1 MSGVCDLRKSS
12 DTDNEGPRFIHS
24 RNSCLLVFCLG
35 GRFLFLS
42 FVYSV
47 VSAQPL
53 TLELASCV
61 AFGTEYIQGHRQ
73 LCGLGAEWKSQA
85 LMIKTIDH
93 AILDHL

>member
-35 GRFLFLS
+35 GRVLFLS
-42 FVYSV
+42 FLHSL
-47 VSAQPL
+47 VSAQSR
-53 TLELASCV
+53 TLE
-61 AFGTEYIQGHRQ
+61 Q
-73 LCGLGAEWKSQA
+73 LCGLGVELKSQA

-93 AILDHL
+93 AILDLFCDQT